1 MFGKSRPDPRAQE
14 SAILQC
20 RVSLRKLQVK
30 YRTMLE
36 RETRIARELRAKNM
50 SSPSN
55 DTKIKINYYMLRE
68 IDKTMT
74 RLSEIRDTAQLNDA
88 MNEFAGVLASVN
100 KLSARVDKADGKAI
114 SKNIQKMNKR
124 AEKEEGQLSRILDRM
139 EKNAGPLDL
148 GQGISDL
155 AEQQSQAAMSQ
166 AGESQGEIERAEN
179 LWQELGQA
187 QTGRLDTGRMENGR
201 PGMQEAGQEEQ
212 AALTKADLDEINRY
226 VEEMIRTL

>member
-55 DTKIKINYYMLRE
+55 ETKIKINYYMLRE

-74 RLSEIRDTAQLNDA
+74 RLSEIRDTAQLNEA

-100 KLSARVDKADGKAI
+100 RLSSRVDKADGKAI

-124 AEKEEGQLSRILDRM
+124 AEKEESQLTRILDRM
-139 EKNAGPLDL
+139 EKNTGPLDVE
-148 GQGISDL
+148 QGLTGILETEQPGRTAEKQMEAEAAGMDQAKAGSPEMSR
-155 AEQQSQAAMSQ
+155 AEQP
-166 AGESQGEIERAEN
+166 E
-179 LWQELGQA
+179 
-187 QTGRLDTGRMENGR
+187 
-201 PGMQEAGQEEQ
+201 EEQ

-226 VEEMIRTL
+226 VEEMIKTL